1 MSYLVNNTGTN
12 YSLYYNVLDY
22 FRTIMVNHPSL
33 KDVSQ
38 GPLGDVDD
46 KAYPFYPL
54 GNVQI
59 VGADFLPSS
68 TDYRMLLIIADKVK
82 NKNNESEDRTNAQI
96 IPYYGVD
103 DTVDIHANTLSIM
116 NDLLSFTQY
125 SVEAFQINS
134 TIGLEPFADRFNN
147 GLAGWAATFTL
158 TTHNNRDRCL
168 FDLYPQ

>member
-1 MSYLVNNTGTN
+1 MSFLVNNTGTN

-22 FRTIMVNHPSL
+22 FRTIMVNHPSII
-33 KDVSQ
+33 DVSQ
-38 GPLGDVDD
+38 GPLGDVDNR
-46 KAYPFYPL
+46 AYPSYPL
-54 GNVQI
+54 GNISI

-68 TDYRMLLIIADKVK
+68 TDYRMLLIVADKIK
-82 NKNNESEDRTNAQI
+82 DKNNESADRTNAQI
-96 IPYYGVD
+96 IPFNEID

-134 TIGLEPFADRFNN
+134 TISLEPFADRFNN

>member
-1 MSYLVNNTGTN
+1 MSFLVNNTGTN

-22 FRTIMVNHPSL
+22 FRTIMVNHPSIV
-33 KDVSQ
+33 DVSQ
-38 GPLGDVDD
+38 GPLGDVDNR
-46 KAYPFYPL
+46 AYPSYPL
-54 GNVQI
+54 GNIQI
-59 VGADFLPSS
+59 IGADFQPSS
-68 TDYRMLLIIADKVK
+68 TDYRILLIVADKIK
-82 NKNNESEDRTNAQI
+82 DKNNESDDRTNAQI
-96 IPYYGVD
+96 IPFNEID

-125 SVEAFQINS
+125 SVESFQINN
-134 TIGLEPFADRFNN
+134 TISLEPFADRFNN

>member
-1 MSYLVNNTGTN
+1 MSFLVNNTGTN

-33 KDVSQ
+33 SDVSQ
-38 GPLGDVDD
+38 GDLGDVDNR
-46 KAYPFYPL
+46 AFPSYPL
-54 GNVQI
+54 GNIQI
-59 VGADFLPSS
+59 IGAEFQPSS
-68 TDYRMLLIIADKVK
+68 TDYRILLIVADKIK
-82 NKNNESEDRTNAQI
+82 NKNNESADRTNAQI
-96 IPYYGVD
+96 IPFYEVD

-134 TIGLEPFADRFNN
+134 SIGLEPFADRFNN